1 MNTCLCVAVLL
12 RSCSFV
18 SGPSRPDAV
27 HPCTSLR
34 HQRTAPSKQAPLAKT
49 SPMCDHQRMGEHL
62 CQTVRV
68 CTASSQAHPRAVYP
82 ARGPFQRGAFH
93 RRRKRRSRDKFAFL
107 DESLLSVAG
116 MATTVLRG
124 KQVWVRDPAL
134 ADEDVFYKGKVISE
148 DEKNVRNTRPAG
160 GPTSCFCP
168 FPRIC
173 DLPCLQPG
181 RQNLDPVLCVSG
193 TGHCRITVGQ
203 LQHSSLA
210 QGAHSRGAS
219 SFSNAFSVA
228 AMLPCARKARV
239 RAASDADAAL
249 AAARAAAATAASE
262 GSAAAAAAASAVWQQ
277 L

>member
-1 MNTCLCVAVLL
+1 MIVRFRALTAS
-12 RSCSFV
+12 RSPPLHKSPTPKD
-18 SGPSRPDAV
+18 G
-27 HPCTSLR
+27 
-34 HQRTAPSKQAPLAKT
+34 SKQASTTCYSQTAIHPLAKT

-62 CQTVRV
+62 CQYGARLYGIVSS
-68 CTASSQAHPRAVYP
+68 ASARQLSSPWAVSTRSFSQASEKE
-82 ARGPFQRGAFH
+82 G
-93 RRRKRRSRDKFAFL
+93 DKFAFL

-148 DEKNVRNTRPAG
+148 DDKNVRNTRPAG

-193 TGHCRITVGQ
+193 TGHRRITVGQ

-228 AMLPCARKARV
+228 TMLPCARKARV

-262 GSAAAAAAASAVWQQ
+262 GSAAAAAAATAVWQQ

>member
-1 MNTCLCVAVLL
+1 MYATCSAHLLPQGRFKERALHTCVH
-12 RSCSFV
+12 FV
-18 SGPSRPDAV
+18 RERR
-27 HPCTSLR
+27 C
-34 HQRTAPSKQAPLAKT
+34 
-49 SPMCDHQRMGEHL
+49 
-62 CQTVRV
+62 
-68 CTASSQAHPRAVYP
+68 
-82 ARGPFQRGAFH
+82 RGA
-93 RRRKRRSRDKFAFL
+93 AI
-107 DESLLSVAG
+107 SLPFGRNCASQAG

-193 TGHCRITVGQ
+193 TGHRRITVGQ

-219 SFSNAFSVA
+219 SFSNAFS
-228 AMLPCARKARV
+228 
-239 RAASDADAAL
+239 
-249 AAARAAAATAASE
+249 
-262 GSAAAAAAASAVWQQ
+262 AVPQCSPVQ
-277 L
+277 DKHV

>member
-1 MNTCLCVAVLL
+1 
-12 RSCSFV
+12 
-18 SGPSRPDAV
+18 
-27 HPCTSLR
+27 
-34 HQRTAPSKQAPLAKT
+34 
-49 SPMCDHQRMGEHL
+49 MCDHQRMGEHL
-62 CQTVRV
+62 CQYGARLYGIVSS
-68 CTASSQAHPRAVYP
+68 ASG
-82 ARGPFQRGAFH
+82 GPFQRRAFH

-148 DEKNVRNTRPAG
+148 DDKNVRNTRPAG

-181 RQNLDPVLCVSG
+181 RQNLDPVFCVSG
-193 TGHCRITVGQ
+193 TGHRRITVGQ

-228 AMLPCARKARV
+228 TMLPCARKARV

>member
-1 MNTCLCVAVLL
+1 MIVRFRALTAS
-12 RSCSFV
+12 RSPPLHKSPTPKD
-18 SGPSRPDAV
+18 G
-27 HPCTSLR
+27 
-34 HQRTAPSKQAPLAKT
+34 SKQASTTCYSQTAIHPLAKT

-62 CQTVRV
+62 CQYGARLYGTVSS
-68 CTASSQAHPRAVYP
+68 ASARQLSSPWAVSTRSFSQAEKEVPRQVCLF
-82 ARGPFQRGAFH
+82 G
-93 RRRKRRSRDKFAFL
+93 RKP
-107 DESLLSVAG
+107 LSVAG

-148 DEKNVRNTRPAG
+148 DDKNVRNTRPAG

-193 TGHCRITVGQ
+193 TGHRRITVGQ

-228 AMLPCARKARV
+228 TMLPCARKARV

-262 GSAAAAAAASAVWQQ
+262 GSAAAAAAATAVWQQ

>member
-1 MNTCLCVAVLL
+1 
-12 RSCSFV
+12 
-18 SGPSRPDAV
+18 
-27 HPCTSLR
+27 
-34 HQRTAPSKQAPLAKT
+34 
-49 SPMCDHQRMGEHL
+49 MCDHQRMGEHL
-62 CQTVRV
+62 CRYGARLYGIVSS
-68 CTASSQAHPRAVYP
+68 ASSRRPSNPRAVSTRSFSQASEKEVP
-82 ARGPFQRGAFH
+82 RQVCLFG
-93 RRRKRRSRDKFAFL
+93 RKP
-107 DESLLSVAG
+107 LSVAG

-148 DEKNVRNTRPAG
+148 DDKNVRNTRPAG

-193 TGHCRITVGQ
+193 TGHRRITVGQ